1 LRTFLTIL
9 GIVIGITSVITLLN
23 VGQAAQ
29 KSLQTSFS
37 AFGSNLIAITP
48 GKINTNSLASGV
60 DLSSKF
66 TTKDVDALIN
76 ATKFYVEGISAQN
89 SRGLKSKY
97 KTNNF
102 SGSVT
107 GVYGDYWNVNSVE
120 IDKGRELG
128 ARDNNTLEKVAV
140 IGPDLTSEL
149 FGDEDPIGK
158 QFTIGNQTFTV
169 VGVTKA
175 KGSSGISNPDE
186 LIYIPLTTLQKF
198 LSGDDRIQVIYAKVK
213 DSNVVDAAQSEIQT
227 ILRRERNLKEGD
239 DNDFTIR
246 NSVDALNFISQ
257 LTSIFTVFLAA
268 IGAISLLVGGI
279 GIMNIMFVTVRE
291 RTKEIGLRKSLGATK
306 NDILL
311 QFLAEATVVTLLG
324 GIVGVIL
331 GTVLTY
337 IFTSVAGIGFEI
349 YPNSIILAVGVSAI
363 IGLVFGIYPAYN
375 AAQLNPIDAL
385 RYE

>member
-1 LRTFLTIL
+1 
-9 GIVIGITSVITLLN
+9 
-23 VGQAAQ
+23 
-29 KSLQTSFS
+29 
-37 AFGSNLIAITP
+37 
-48 GKINTNSLASGV
+48 
-60 DLSSKF
+60 
-66 TTKDVDALIN
+66 
-76 ATKFYVEGISAQN
+76 
-89 SRGLKSKY
+89 
-97 KTNNF
+97 
-102 SGSVT
+102 
-107 GVYGDYWNVNSVE
+107 VYGDYWNVNSVE